1 MTMRESNQ
9 FQIVLRG
16 YDRDQVDGY
25 VAAHSRWASEAWNRV
40 NTLEA
45 RLSELD
51 GNPDVAR
58 LDPENANQ
66 VLEKAEA
73 DKGDAERIAAEIVE
87 AAHARAREISEEAER
102 DRQKAAQSVLEAR
115 QQLDRFVDEAKAA
128 SEALVR
134 SVTAS
139 NHTYLEEL
147 HRRLD
152 RVEEQRRATLAGLS
166 RIGDLGGDP
175 DSLPSPNYPGNR
187 ESTNGIDLSPA
198 IPNPSYSASNGSGSN
213 GSSG

>member
-1 MTMRESNQ
+1 MTMREQNQ

-16 YDRDQVDGY
+16 YERDQVDGY

-51 GNPDVAR
+51 GNPDAAR
-58 LDPENANQ
+58 LDRENANQ
-66 VLEKAEA
+66 VLKEAETDQA
-73 DKGDAERIAAEIVE
+73 EAERIAAEIVE
-87 AAHARAREISEEAER
+87 AAHARAREISEEGAR
-102 DRQKAAQSVLEAR
+102 DLEKAAQSILAAR
-115 QQLDRFVDEAKAA
+115 QQLERFLDEAKAA

-134 SVTAS
+134 CVSDS

-147 HRRLD
+147 RRRLD
-152 RVEEQRRATLAGLS
+152 SVEEQRRATLAGLS

-175 DSLPSPNYPGNR
+175 QSPPNPDYPGDRESPNGVDR
-187 ESTNGIDLSPA
+187 SPA
-198 IPNPSYSASNGSGSN
+198 IPNPSYSTSNGSGSN
-213 GSSG
+213 GSGG